1 MVTNIHGKGGRSG
14 IVECQTLAVR
24 ANPIQIG
31 NSHTAGGTVVGK
43 EDVMVW
49 VGLYKASFSIIHF

>member
-1 MVTNIHGKGGRSG
+1 MVTDIHGKRGRSG

-43 EDVMVW
+43 
-49 VGLYKASFSIIHF
+49 